1 MSEQRKQSS
10 WEPSHGFK
18 QSFLHLCRILE
29 PSISLIT
36 GVFRTPYLSWSSL
49 KKTGQGH
56 ISYVE
61 QLKKTKVGTRECQ
74 PALIKGLH
82 PHEEIGVDDG
92 ITLPKQNHVPRKAS
106 LMRNLQCG

>member
-29 PSISLIT
+29 PAISLIT
-36 GVFRTPYLSWSSL
+36 GVFRTPYLSWASL
-49 KKTGQGH
+49 KKT
-56 ISYVE
+56 
-61 QLKKTKVGTRECQ
+61 TVGTRECQ